1 MKGNFK
7 RIMCAALALSMAS
20 TMLSG
25 CGKKKGTAS
34 VDTSTANYGTTYPL
48 DANGDS
54 LDLWII
60 NSVDPNYSSYA
71 DMPFYQEV
79 EKRTGV
85 KLNIKGPTGGQF
97 EESFNLMI
105 ASGELPDI
113 ILYDWA
119 DKKVAGGP
127 SKYIKEGYILP
138 LNDIIDAYAPN
149 LKKCLAA
156 DPEIDKDVKTD
167 DGLYY
172 VFPYYNSEQ
181 PAAYAGP
188 VVREDWL
195 KDCGLEAPET
205 VDDWY
210 NMLVNFRDKKGATS
224 PLIWTDWLF
233 EFTGFLSGAYGTQQ
247 AYYLND
253 EGKIEYGPA
262 TQKWKQY
269 LETVSKW
276 YAEGLIDKDIATL
289 DSSTSDSKII
299 GGKTGAF
306 IGTGGSISEKKAMF
320 ADVDPKA
327 KLLAVQE
334 PVLNKGETPE
344 FGICDNRYSGLMSSA
359 ITADCKNVELAAKF
373 LDYFYSDEGRL
384 LANFGIEGVT
394 YNMVDGNP
402 VLSDMVINSDD
413 IQTTMNAY
421 TNNEFS
427 IVDPRYY
434 PQRMV
439 YPEQKYAIELWAKT
453 NAAKHKLPVLLPT
466 QAESDELTKY
476 TTDIETY
483 AEEMFIKFMIG
494 TESLDGYDA
503 YLVHLDELAMQKT
516 LDIYNT
522 VYERYKNR

>member
-1 MKGNFK
+1 M
-7 RIMCAALALSMAS
+7 
-20 TMLSG
+20 
-25 CGKKKGTAS
+25 
-34 VDTSTANYGTTYPL
+34 
-48 DANGDS
+48 
-54 LDLWII
+54 
-60 NSVDPNYSSYA
+60 
-71 DMPFYQEV
+71 
-79 EKRTGV
+79 
-85 KLNIKGPTGGQF
+85 
-97 EESFNLMI
+97 
-105 ASGELPDI
+105 
-113 ILYDWA
+113 
-119 DKKVAGGP
+119 
-127 SKYIKEGYILP
+127 
-138 LNDIIDAYAPN
+138 
-149 LKKCLAA
+149 
-156 DPEIDKDVKTD
+156 
-167 DGLYY
+167 
-172 VFPYYNSEQ
+172 
-181 PAAYAGP
+181 
-188 VVREDWL
+188 REDWL

-503 YLVHLDELAMQKT
+503 YLVHLDELGMQKT

>member
-1 MKGNFK
+1 MKKSFK
-7 RIMCAALALSMAS
+7 RVCCTVLALSTVLAAMTGCSKKQNS
-20 TMLSG
+20 TQVDV
-25 CGKKKGTAS
+25 TA
-34 VDTSTANYGTTYPL
+34 AKYGTTYPL

-60 NSVDPNYSSYA
+60 NSVHPNYSSYA

-97 EESFNLMI
+97 EESFNLLV

-149 LKKCLAA
+149 LKKCLEQ

-172 VFPYYNSEQ
+172 VFPYFNSEQ
-181 PAAYAGP
+181 PAPYAGP

-195 KDCGLEAPET
+195 ESCGLEAPET

-210 NMLVNFRDKKGATS
+210 NMLKAFRDKKGATS

-247 AYYLND
+247 AYYLNED
-253 EGKIEYGPA
+253 GKVEYGPA
-262 TQKWKQY
+262 TTKWKDY
-269 LETVSKW
+269 LTTVSKW

-289 DSSTSDSKII
+289 DSTTFDSKVV

-306 IGTGGSISEKKAMF
+306 IGTGGSIGTYKPMLAE
-320 ADVDPKA
+320 VDPNA

-334 PVLNKGETPE
+334 PVLNRGETPE

-359 ITADCKNVELAAKF
+359 ITADCDNIELAAKF
-373 LDYFYSDEGRL
+373 LDFFYSDEGRM

-394 YNMVDGNP
+394 YNMVDGYP
-402 VLSDMVINSDD
+402 KLSDMVVKSED
-413 IQTTMNAY
+413 IQNAMDEY
-421 TNNEFS
+421 SNSEFS

-434 PQRMV
+434 EQRMI
-439 YPEQKYAIELWAKT
+439 YPEQKYAIGLWGKT
-453 NAAKHKLPVLLPT
+453 NAAAHKLPVLLPT
-466 QAESDELTKY
+466 QEESDELTKY

-483 AEEMFIKFMIG
+483 VEEMYIKFMIG
-494 TESLDGYDA
+494 TESLDNYDA
-503 YLVHLDELAMQKT
+503 YLAHLDELGMQKT
-516 LDIYNT
+516 LEIYNT
-522 VYERYKNR
+522 VYDRYKNR